1 MRKINFIAFIML
13 LHISHSTWSF
23 KMYDPTPY
31 QRYRYSSLSKDC
43 YFFLK
48 CDSYST
54 CYQIFEPF
62 KIAKCCRY
70 NFTSFCCKYSKLL
83 SWKKSQARLRRYSI
97 VNQTTVSK
105 EDRSETLNSNTSF
118 RNSYNT
124 PGSNQN
130 SSFFNRQIGRDS
142 QTTKSPIT
150 IIEDD
155 DDF

>member
-1 MRKINFIAFIML
+1 MRKITFIPLMML
-13 LHISHSTWSF
+13 LPICHNIWSF
-23 KMYDPTPY
+23 EMYDPTPY
-31 QRYRYSSLSKDC
+31 QRYRYTSLSKDC

-54 CYQIFEPF
+54 CFQIFEPF
-62 KIAKCCRY
+62 KLAKCCRF
-70 NFTSFCCKYSKLL
+70 NFASYCCKYSKLL
-83 SWKKSQARLRRYSI
+83 TWNKSQERVRRYSI
-97 VNQTTVSK
+97 ANKTAVSK

-118 RNSYNT
+118 RNSYNAA
-124 PGSNQN
+124 GSNQN

-142 QTTKSPIT
+142 QTAKSSIT